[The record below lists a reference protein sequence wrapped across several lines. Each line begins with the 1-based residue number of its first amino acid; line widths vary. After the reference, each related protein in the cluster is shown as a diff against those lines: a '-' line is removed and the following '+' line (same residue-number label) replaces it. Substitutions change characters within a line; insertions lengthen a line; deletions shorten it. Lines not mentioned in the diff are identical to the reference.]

1 MRPVVP
7 IVVGKIGIRYDIIIN
22 PINVND
28 LKSKQDFLSINP
40 TMEISNSS
48 LNNSVL
54 YFLHHSPTPP
64 PSHNILESLP
74 LHSLSSPLY
83 NILYLL
89 WNLLTPNQNKSL
101 TKGGLIALAGLK
113 LRVKERTCLLIT
125 LVLFKAIKKH
135 FLIIRTRPRC
145 GLLLLLL
152 VHQRRC
158 DLLLLLRGGITTTE

>member
-1 MRPVVP
+1 M
-7 IVVGKIGIRYDIIIN
+7 
-22 PINVND
+22 
-28 LKSKQDFLSINP
+28 
-40 TMEISNSS
+40 
-48 LNNSVL
+48 
-54 YFLHHSPTPP
+54 
-64 PSHNILESLP
+64 
-74 LHSLSSPLY
+74 
-83 NILYLL
+83 
-89 WNLLTPNQNKSL
+89 
-101 TKGGLIALAGLK
+101 AGLK